1 MASNTF
7 WLSEQLAPSVPM
19 PTLTRRSSIAFM
31 SPKPLPS
38 RMLLPG
44 LCATDAPWSPR
55 RFMSS

>member
-1 MASNTF
+1 MASNMF

-19 PTLTRRSSIAFM
+19 PTFTRRSSMAFM

-44 LCATDAPWSPR
+44 LWATEAP
-55 RFMSS
+55 